1 MGRWSKRNDNRRRL
15 AQAAN
20 LIDNAI
26 AHLVV
31 IHNSYPDEYEK
42 HREVMRIYSVALDE
56 LKEEILAYR
65 LHI

>member
-1 MGRWSKRNDNRRRL
+1 MGKWSTRNDNRRRL

-31 IHNSYPDEYEK
+31 IHNSYPDEYEQ
-42 HREVMRIYSVALDE
+42 HREVMRVYSVALDE
-56 LKEEILAYR
+56 VKQEILSYR
-65 LHI
+65 SHL